1 MFFFSLEKLWKE
13 QLELRCM
20 FSVLCIPL
28 KARCPSLQSSVY
40 TGVYLTYPFC
50 CLPRRLEF
58 TIGLART
65 VMQPYLIRHFHIS
78 YIHLVC
84 PPKFYPS
91 ISRGKILIAR
101 RNKKTNVMQSFGG
114 GGGGGPRWE
123 MWKWQIAPPLFTDVQ
138 SVFYLISTHWR
149 TLYQHML
156 AQQVIHLPWAIRQHF
171 WVPRPCHFHYC
182 HMLPSYK
189 VSSLIDWL
197 IDWLIE
203 PEKFRQFYDSKDKY
217 YHLWETEY

>member
-28 KARCPSLQSSVY
+28 RARCPSLQSSVY

-101 RNKKTNVMQSFGG
+101 RNKKTNVMQRFGG
-114 GGGGGPRWE
+114 WGWGGHKVGDVKMANRP
-123 MWKWQIAPPLFTDVQ
+123 APFHWCTVCILLNFYPLEN
-138 SVFYLISTHWR
+138 SLSTHASP
-149 TLYQHML
+149 TGHSLALSYQTAL
-156 AQQVIHLPWAIRQHF
+156 LGTTPLSF
-171 WVPRPCHFHYC
+171 
-182 HMLPSYK
+182 
-189 VSSLIDWL
+189 SLL
-197 IDWLIE
+197 SRAPL
-203 PEKFRQFYDSKDKY
+203 
-217 YHLWETEY
+217 L

>member
-1 MFFFSLEKLWKE
+1 MFLFSLEELWKE

-28 KARCPSLQSSVY
+28 IARCPSLQSSVY

-50 CLPRRLEF
+50 CLPRRPEF

-84 PPKFYPS
+84 PPKFYTS
-91 ISRGKILIAR
+91 ISRGKILIVR
-101 RNKKTNVMQSFGG
+101 RNKKNKCYAKFWRGG
-114 GGGGGPRWE
+114 GGGTRWE
-123 MWKWQIAPPLFTDVQ
+123 MWKWQIAPPRFTDVQ

-171 WVPRPCHFHYC
+171 WVPRPRHFHYC
-182 HMLPSYK
+182 HVLPSYK
-189 VSSLIDWL
+189 VSSL

-203 PEKFRQFYDSKDKY
+203 PEKFRQFYDSNDKN